1 MRRFFVPVL
10 LLSLA
15 ILPIA
20 AKAGAAPPAA
30 DPAEDAPRLFRK
42 KDYAGAL
49 NAVKALSADQG
60 EKFFYLAG
68 YSLLQLGQTDEAGTY
83 FEKSSAN
90 PLTGDAGLLQLMLI
104 CDARGEYGRLLRLT
118 ERFLDRFP
126 YSTHLQEVLLLR
138 AKSFLETGL
147 YLKAGWMLKEMLG
160 TGQAAPHKA
169 LWLLA
174 RAGEAAGDVREAH
187 LAYRTIYFE
196 HPQTPSADKAWAE
209 MERIKKENRGTFFP
223 PVSPQEQIS
232 RAKLMIANRMYKEA
246 EAYIGGIKRYG
257 LPRKDKAALLSGLAT
272 AQEKLGQTD
281 KAAASLS
288 EAAALRDAGTRP
300 DALYHL
306 AKIYWNKDEEE
317 KTTKTCLQITK
328 ESPSSELAARSRY
341 ILARMAEAKG
351 RNKEA
356 VEAYDNVSTTHPS
369 TGMADES
376 LWRAGFLSYLMQDF
390 PGAEKRFVRLGEKS
404 RNSASTAPMAEYWR
418 INSLQAQGK
427 SVEDLRSLLA
437 AKYPASYYGILA
449 SNRDFFSQLA
459 VRTGADAGLGDAAS
473 VRIEALAEKVLKEP
487 RLDDAHS
494 WMLRS
499 AAAWGSTGFD
509 DAARAL
515 LNGVAVALP
524 QTPEASLWLAW
535 RYYKAGCRACASR
548 AVEAVKQELATP
560 EEAELSMLLRFPV
573 AHWASLFAESKT
585 NGLDPFLV
593 LSVIRQES
601 RFDPDASSSANAHGL
616 MQLIPATAER
626 TAAKLGLKGT
636 TVELLHNPDVNLRLG
651 TRYLADLIREQNG
664 SLPLA
669 LGTYNAGPK
678 FMERLRQRVPTDDM
692 EIFIEQIPYQE
703 TRDYVKK
710 VLRNYAIYRKI
721 YGGFAPAPQTALERR
736 GGFPRHP

>member
-1 MRRFFVPVL
+1 MRRFFVPVI

-15 ILPIA
+15 FFPIA
-20 AKAGAAPPAA
+20 ATAGAGPPAV
-30 DPAEDAPRLFRK
+30 DPANDAPRLFRK

-49 NAVKALSADQG
+49 NAFKALSADQS

-90 PLTGDAGLLQLMLI
+90 PLTGDASLLQLMLI
-104 CDARGEYGRLLRLT
+104 CDSRGEYGRLLRLT
-118 ERFLDRFP
+118 GRFLDRFP
-126 YSTHLQEVLLLR
+126 YSPHLQEVLLLR

-147 YLKAGWMLKEMLG
+147 YLKAGGMLKEMLG
-160 TGQAAPHKA
+160 TGRAAPHKV

-174 RAGEAAGDVREAH
+174 RAREAVGDVREAFV
-187 LAYRTIYFE
+187 AYRTIYFE

-223 PVSPQEQIS
+223 LVSPQEQIN

-246 EAYIGGIKRYG
+246 EACFGGVKRRG
-257 LPRKDKAALLSGLAT
+257 LPRKDKAALLLGLAT

-281 KAAASLS
+281 KATASLS

-306 AKIYWNKDEEE
+306 AKIYWNKDDEE
-317 KTTKTCLQITK
+317 KTTKTCSQITK
-328 ESPSSELAARSRY
+328 ESPSSELAAKSQY

-351 RNKEA
+351 RDKEA
-356 VEAYDNVSTTHPS
+356 VEAYDNISTTHPS
-369 TGMADES
+369 SGIADES

-390 PGAEKRFVRLGEKS
+390 SGAEKRFVRLGEKT
-404 RNSASTAPMAEYWR
+404 RNSVSTAPMAEYWL
-418 INSLQAQGK
+418 INSMKARGK
-427 SVEDLRSLLA
+427 SVEDLLSLLA

-449 SNRDFFSQLA
+449 ANRDIFRQPA
-459 VRTGADAGLGDAAS
+459 VPTGADAGLGDAAS
-473 VRIEALAEKVLKEP
+473 VRMEALAETVIKEP
-487 RLDDAHS
+487 RLDDERS
-494 WMLRS
+494 WMSQS
-499 AAAWGSTGFD
+499 AAAWGQTGFD
-509 DAARAL
+509 DAARTL

-535 RYYKAGCRACASR
+535 WYYKAGCRACASR
-548 AVEAVKQELATP
+548 AVEGFKQDDASP
-560 EEAELSMLLRFPV
+560 EEAELSTLLRFPV

-601 RFDPDASSSANAHGL
+601 RFDPEASSSANAYGL
-616 MQLIPATAER
+616 MQLMPATAER

-636 TVELLHNPDVNLRLG
+636 TVELLHDPDVNLRLG
-651 TRYLADLIREQNG
+651 TRYLADLIRDQNG

-678 FMERLRQRVPTDDM
+678 FMERLKQRVPTDDM

-721 YGGFAPAPQTALERR
+721 YASFAPAPQTALEKR
-736 GGFPRHP
+736 